1 MKFVPC
7 KKKFTIKSQKSNE
20 EKVPILCDDG
30 RVQPKWSWEDI
41 LVMAMWI
48 LFIGGFLLAIVMG
61 IILLV
66 QGPDPTPIITNE
78 LEVIEITCEN
88 SENQTCYKS
97 LERFFNT
104 ERHFVSTMKEP
115 EGT

>member
-1 MKFVPC
+1 M
-7 KKKFTIKSQKSNE
+7 KFTIKPPKSNE
-20 EKVPILCDDG
+20 EKVPILCNDT
-30 RVQPKWSWEDI
+30 RIQPKWSWEDI
-41 LVMAMWI
+41 LVMAMGI
-48 LFIGGFLLAIVMG
+48 LFIGGFLLAIPILG
-61 IILLV
+61 IMLLV

-88 SENQTCYKS
+88 SGNQTCYKS

>member
-1 MKFVPC
+1 M
-7 KKKFTIKSQKSNE
+7 KFTIKSQKSNE
-20 EKVPILCDDG
+20 EKVPILCDDA
-30 RVQPKWSWEDI
+30 RVQPKWSWEDFVII
-41 LVMAMWI
+41 LGI

-61 IILLV
+61 IMLLV
-66 QGPDPTPIITNE
+66 QGLDPTPIITNE

-88 SENQTCYKS
+88 SGNQTCYKS

-104 ERHFVSTMKEP
+104 ERHFVSTINIL

>member
-1 MKFVPC
+1 M
-7 KKKFTIKSQKSNE
+7 KFTIKSPKSNE
-20 EKVPILCDDG
+20 EKVPILCDDA

-61 IILLV
+61 IMLLV

-78 LEVIEITCEN
+78 CEVIEITCEN
-88 SENQTCYKS
+88 SGNQTCYKS

-104 ERHFVSTMKEP
+104 KGHFASAMKEL

>member
-1 MKFVPC
+1 
-7 KKKFTIKSQKSNE
+7 
-20 EKVPILCDDG
+20 
-30 RVQPKWSWEDI
+30 
-41 LVMAMWI
+41 MWI

-66 QGPDPTPIITNE
+66 QEPDPTPIITNT

-88 SENQTCYKS
+88 SGNQTCYKS

-104 ERHFVSTMKEP
+104 KRHFVSTMKEP